1 MAAIWHGSAS
11 QRLGKLTPDM
21 DGRDG
26 RKDRCSGQTC
36 QRGKEGETPKGDGK
50 LFDFF
55 LLFLSLSLSVWES
68 RKCGPNTERV
78 ATRIV
83 PVPVRGCTFKQ
94 ITVGKFAGVIRCILH
109 LASNSD
115 LKKVRSYVIES
126 YMYFL
131 LSLVQVQLFRKVDM
145 WPG

>member
-1 MAAIWHGSAS
+1 MAGTDERTGAVAKYARES
-11 QRLGKLTPDM
+11 R
-21 DGRDG
+21 
-26 RKDRCSGQTC
+26 
-36 QRGKEGETPKGDGK
+36 EGETPKGDGK

-55 LLFLSLSLSVWES
+55 LLLLSLSVWES

-94 ITVGKFAGVIRCILH
+94 IIVNKFAGVIRCILH

-115 LKKVRSYVIES
+115 L
-126 YMYFL
+126 
-131 LSLVQVQLFRKVDM
+131 RKLTSQK
-145 WPG
+145 